1 MTLDQI
7 AKSLRT
13 ARDNWN
19 CWKRVFEHSGPLG
32 ENPLLAEPELFAHFL
47 WEYSVNRTIR
57 SGKHDELRQ
66 ILAKSEWAF
75 QDDNGKGI
83 DKLEKQLRPEFG
95 TARDEP
101 YEGRNQI
108 ISALSKVAAFLRPER
123 FVAYDRYAK
132 RGLNDVLERGAS
144 CKFNGYAE
152 YLTMFDGAWHGET
165 GHKIR
170 EYLKKR
176 AKCKLVKEL
185 RFQRRVLDV
194 YLMRRGG
201 RWG

>member
-1 MTLDQI
+1 MDQI

-19 CWKRVFEHSGPLG
+19 CWKRVFEHRGPFG

-47 WEYSVNRTIR
+47 WEYSVNRTIC

-66 ILAKSEWAF
+66 KLAKSEWAF
-75 QDDNGKGI
+75 QDDHGEGI

-95 TARDEP
+95 TTRD
-101 YEGRNQI
+101 EGRNQI

-132 RGLNDVLERGAS
+132 KGLNDVLERGAS
-144 CKFNGYAE
+144 SKFNGYSE
-152 YLTMFDGAWHGET
+152 YLATFDSAWHGEA
-165 GHKIR
+165 GHEIR

-176 AKCKLVKEL
+176 AESKVENEL

-201 RWG
+201 RWK